1 MADPTLAPNHHADH
15 PGFSGATGW
24 LAAQTMR
31 FGRAEVADLAGTLV
45 GLTTG
50 ERLVDVGSGPGV
62 AARRAAARGAVVTG
76 VEPSEVMLR
85 VARGDDDAGAVTWR
99 PGAAEAL
106 PLEDA
111 SYDVAWSL
119 SAVHHWPD
127 LDGGLAE
134 VLRVLVP
141 GGRFLAIERRT
152 HAGATGLASHGWTD
166 GQAEAFADA
175 CRAAGFADAAVTTHQ
190 VKRGPVLAVLATAP
204 SGGRG
209 R

>member
-1 MADPTLAPNHHADH
+1 MSDSSLVPNHHADH

-31 FGRAEVADLAGTLV
+31 FGRAEVADLANTLV

-85 VARGDDDAGAVTWR
+85 VARGDDAAGAVTWR
-99 PGAAEAL
+99 QGAAEDL
-106 PLEDA
+106 PLDDA
-111 SYDVAWSL
+111 SFDVAWSL

-127 LDGGLAE
+127 LEGGLAE
-134 VLRVLVP
+134 VRRVLVP

-152 HAGATGLASHGWTD
+152 HAGATGLASHGWTEQ
-166 GQAEAFADA
+166 QADAFAAA
-175 CRAAGFADAAVTTHQ
+175 CRGAGFEDAGVRTHT
-190 VKRGPVLAVLATAP
+190 VKRGPVLAVLATV